1 MISLSDHLI
10 ILPILLPMA
19 AGIALTL
26 IDERHHT
33 AKLVINAGATLL
45 LLVVS
50 ALLLMQVIE
59 GGVATATS
67 YRVGDWPAPFAIVLV
82 ADRLSALMSM
92 LTAVLALAAIAFSAA
107 RWHQAGPHFHTLF
120 QLLLMGLNGAFLT
133 GDLFNLFVFFEILLA
148 ASYGLT
154 LHGSGNA
161 RVRAGLHYIAFNL
174 ATSSLFLIGVSLI
187 YGVAGTLNI
196 ADLAFRLPSIADANR
211 PLLNAGFAIL
221 AIAFLVKAGMWP
233 LSFWLPTA
241 YSAAS
246 APVAA
251 LFAIMSK
258 VGIYVLLRLSVF
270 LGDAGAAGIAH
281 DWLLLGGMATMLFGM
296 IGVLSSQELP
306 RMTGFGVL
314 LSSGTIMAMLGYGN
328 PAVTAGAMYYLIA
341 STLALSSLFLLAE
354 LMERGRSAEAGII
367 AITLEAFGDD
377 EVIEHEDEI
386 GITIPATMA
395 ILGVSFACCAV
406 LIAGMPPLSG
416 FVGKFAMLAGVLGV
430 GGAGNVPPLSW
441 ALMALLVVSGLATMI
456 AMLRTGI
463 NRFWAT
469 ADSEVPRVRV
479 VEMTPIALLLG
490 LSLTLTILAG
500 PAMAYLEA
508 MSYSLYTPN
517 LYVEAV
523 LGAPEPAPLPPAAA
537 PEGAPR

>member
-1 MISLSDHLI
+1 
-10 ILPILLPMA
+10 
-19 AGIALTL
+19 
-26 IDERHHT
+26 
-33 AKLVINAGATLL
+33 
-45 LLVVS
+45 
-50 ALLLMQVIE
+50 
-59 GGVATATS
+59 
-67 YRVGDWPAPFAIVLV
+67 
-82 ADRLSALMSM
+82 
-92 LTAVLALAAIAFSAA
+92 
-107 RWHQAGPHFHTLF
+107 
-120 QLLLMGLNGAFLT
+120 
-133 GDLFNLFVFFEILLA
+133 
-148 ASYGLT
+148 
-154 LHGSGNA
+154 
-161 RVRAGLHYIAFNL
+161 
-174 ATSSLFLIGVSLI
+174 
-187 YGVAGTLNI
+187 
-196 ADLAFRLPSIADANR
+196 
-211 PLLNAGFAIL
+211 
-221 AIAFLVKAGMWP
+221 
-233 LSFWLPTA
+233 
-241 YSAAS
+241 
-246 APVAA
+246 
-251 LFAIMSK
+251 
-258 VGIYVLLRLSVF
+258 
-270 LGDAGAAGIAH
+270 
-281 DWLLLGGMATMLFGM
+281 MLFGM

-306 RMTGFGVL
+306 RLTGFGVL

-395 ILGVSFACCAV
+395 VLGVSFACCAL

-416 FVGKFAMLAGVLGV
+416 FIGKFAMLAGVLGV
-430 GGAGNVPPLSW
+430 GGAGNGAVPPLSW
-441 ALMALLVVSGLATMI
+441 ALMALLVVSGLGTMI

-523 LGAPEPAPLPPAAA
+523 LGAPEPPALPPAPA
-537 PEGAPR
+537 PEEALP